1 MRDRKAT
8 NEAVMRNPASKIL
21 LAAAVASL
29 PTLLPTWV
37 VAAEKARQPADKP
50 AAKPA
55 PVQSNPCAIYGAGF
69 VRIEGS
75 STCVKMGGNVTI
87 DVGTRTGR

>member
-1 MRDRKAT
+1 MRA
-8 NEAVMRNPASKIL
+8 IF
-21 LAAAVASL
+21 AAVL
-29 PTLLPTWV
+29 VILPTWA
-37 VAAEKARQPADKP
+37 VAAEKPRQPSDKP

-55 PVQSNPCAIYGAGF
+55 PVRGNPCAAYGAGF

>member
-1 MRDRKAT
+1 MR
-8 NEAVMRNPASKIL
+8 SIF
-21 LAAAVASL
+21 AAVL
-29 PTLLPTWV
+29 VVLPTWA
-37 VAAEKARQPADKP
+37 VAAEKARQPSDKP

-55 PVQSNPCAIYGAGF
+55 VQSNPCAIYGAGF